1 MIKKSAGI
9 LVYRRTH
16 NQIEVLLTHFGG
28 PLWKKKDQ
36 GAWSI
41 PKGKVENEEKEFEA
55 AIREL
60 KEETGITID
69 STKSFI
75 DLDTHK
81 TSNKIIHI
89 WATEQNP
96 SIELFT
102 SNTFTMEWPPHSSKI
117 ETFPEKD
124 QINWFSLEE
133 AKSKITKNQSIFLE
147 RLSKK
152 IHDLNIE
159 DKINQYVKNIENDYT
174 KTGNIDFLLISIN
187 KNGEIEY
194 SLAGNDYRFLLEYY
208 ADYSDHLDKNQL
220 IKFNLLNHERS
231 RYTYQSADGIYH
243 LSDDLPMDEILRL
256 ELIDQE
262 NNIGA
267 IYQRKNG
274 KFELMVKQGY

>member
-9 LVYRRTH
+9 LIYRMNH
-16 NQIEVLLTHFGG
+16 SQIEVLLTHFGG
-28 PLWKKKDQ
+28 PLWKHKDQ

-41 PKGKVENEEKEFEA
+41 PKGEVENEEKEFEA
-55 AIREL
+55 ALREL

-69 STKSFI
+69 STKAFI

-81 TSNKIIHI
+81 ASNKMIHI
-89 WATEQNP
+89 WATKQNP

-117 ETFPEKD
+117 ETFPEMD
-124 QINWFSLEE
+124 QINWFSLEK
-133 AKSKITKNQSIFLE
+133 AKTKITKNQSIFLE
-147 RLSKK
+147 RFSKK

-159 DKINQYVKNIENDYT
+159 DKINQYVKNIEHDYT
-174 KTGNIDFLLISIN
+174 KTGNSNFLLLSIN

-194 SLAGNDYRFLLEYY
+194 SVAGNDYRFLLEYY

-220 IKFNLLNHERS
+220 IKFNLLAPERS
-231 RYTYQSADGIYH
+231 RYTYQSAYGIYH

-267 IYQRKNG
+267 IHQRKNG

>member
-1 MIKKSAGI
+1 MVKKSAGI

-55 AIREL
+55 ALREL

-89 WATEQNP
+89 WGTEQNP

-102 SNTFTMEWPPHSSKI
+102 SNTFTMEWPPRSSKI
-117 ETFPEKD
+117 ETFPEMD

-133 AKSKITKNQSIFLE
+133 AKTKITKNQSIFLE
-147 RLSKK
+147 RLE
-152 IHDLNIE
+152 DYLNR
-159 DKINQYVKNIENDYT
+159 N
-174 KTGNIDFLLISIN
+174 
-187 KNGEIEY
+187 
-194 SLAGNDYRFLLEYY
+194 
-208 ADYSDHLDKNQL
+208 
-220 IKFNLLNHERS
+220 
-231 RYTYQSADGIYH
+231 
-243 LSDDLPMDEILRL
+243 
-256 ELIDQE
+256 
-262 NNIGA
+262 
-267 IYQRKNG
+267 
-274 KFELMVKQGY
+274 